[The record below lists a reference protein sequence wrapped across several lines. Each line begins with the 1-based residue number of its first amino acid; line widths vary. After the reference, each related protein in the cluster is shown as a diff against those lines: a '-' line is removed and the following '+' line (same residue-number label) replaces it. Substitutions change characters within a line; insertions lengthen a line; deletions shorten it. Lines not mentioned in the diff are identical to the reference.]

1 MADQP
6 KTVPTDADVVA
17 FVDAVDH
24 PVRRRDAHRLLDLYG
39 RVTGEEPRMWGP
51 AIVGYGRYTY
61 RYASGREGEA
71 GAAGFSPRKAATTVY
86 LPDGFAAYA
95 DLLADL
101 GPHTTSVSC
110 LYLKNLDDVDLS
122 VLETILRRSWET
134 VTAPGFGQVQPS
146 P

>member
-1 MADQP
+1 MRARMAGSQASVEAFIAA
-6 KTVPTDADVVA
+6 VPDDARRA
-17 FVDAVDH
+17 DA
-24 PVRRRDAHRLLDLYG
+24 RELAGLLAEW
-39 RVTGEEPRMWGP
+39 TGEPP
-51 AIVGYGRYTY
+51 AMSGTSIVGFGSYRY

-134 VTAPGFGQVQPS
+134 VTAPGFGQV
-146 P
+146 